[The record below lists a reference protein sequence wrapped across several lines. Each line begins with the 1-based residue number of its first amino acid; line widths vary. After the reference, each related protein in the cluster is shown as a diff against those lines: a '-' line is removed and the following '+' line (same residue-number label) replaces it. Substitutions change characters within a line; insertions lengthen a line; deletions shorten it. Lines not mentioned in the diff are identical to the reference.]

1 MPKGSYGDFLWKG
14 PWFSRECNLCHC
26 LRTFRKPPLSN
37 ICSMGSSD
45 MHMILDKYRDIYIY
59 NICKLWTESNT
70 NVFCC
75 PSETILDHNDPSKPL
90 HRLTNGLEPSKT
102 IESDGRKIKDHWKTI
117 DGNGQTSKK
126 HPMMMVASKK
136 TMENLPW
143 FLQNY
148 RNLQW
153 FPKKPLN
160 LSMVLSNQYSLK
172 GMELYCGHNYYNIDL
187 ALLLWSQLFLIH
199 IYCSCKPN
207 LPHPTNKSACFYCF
221 YTATSSPAE

>member
-136 TMENLPW
+136 NHGKFALVSSKLSKFTMVSKKTTELVNGPLKSI
-143 FLQNY
+143 
-148 RNLQW
+148 
-153 FPKKPLN
+153 FP
-160 LSMVLSNQYSLK
+160 
-172 GMELYCGHNYYNIDL
+172 
-187 ALLLWSQLFLIH
+187 
-199 IYCSCKPN
+199 
-207 LPHPTNKSACFYCF
+207 
-221 YTATSSPAE
+221 